1 MRYAGCAAVKPRDW
15 PHGVGWLPAFS
26 KLTRWINVLDF
37 LVFSLP
43 NAGKKPSTAWAPE
56 VALSMV
62 NANISFFIA
71 VMVLT
76 STRLAVE
83 ARLRRR
89 P

>member
-1 MRYAGCAAVKPRDW
+1 
-15 PHGVGWLPAFS
+15 
-26 KLTRWINVLDF
+26 
-37 LVFSLP
+37 
-43 NAGKKPSTAWAPE
+43 
-56 VALSMV
+56 MV
-62 NANISFFIA
+62 NANISFLIT